1 MTKKLGI
8 ALGSGGA
15 RGWAHIGVLRA
26 LAQAEIPVHCVAG
39 ASIGA
44 LVGGVY
50 AAGGLQDLATF
61 ARNLTW
67 RDVVSYFDVVFP
79 RSGLLDGNRIYELLS
94 EQTRHLTI
102 EECPIP
108 FACVATD
115 LGTGTEVCFRTGS
128 LVDAIRASISIPGV
142 FTPFPK
148 DGVYL
153 TDGGIVNPVPVSL
166 LAEMDAEVTLAVNLN
181 ARSAL
186 PAANPSAPAA
196 AEAAEE
202 AELTAE
208 EGEPS
213 LLQQWRQTYASWQ
226 ETLQSTVQAKLEAWL
241 PSPTAEPTIFETIG
255 ATLNL
260 MEQQIAQAR
269 LAECPPDWLLEP
281 DLQTVGIFDFHCAAD
296 LMRAGYRATQTVL
309 PQLRDRLR

>member
-1 MTKKLGI
+1 MTKKLGV

-26 LAQAEIPVHCVAG
+26 LARAGIPVHCVAG

-50 AAGGLQDLATF
+50 AAGGLDDLATF
-61 ARNLTW
+61 ARDLTW

-79 RSGLLDGNRIYELLS
+79 RSGLLDGNRIYDLLS
-94 EQTRHLTI
+94 EQTRNFLI
-102 EECPIP
+102 EEAPIP

-115 LGTGTEVCFRTGS
+115 LGTGTEVHLRSGI

-148 DGVYL
+148 DGVFL
-153 TDGGIVNPVPVSL
+153 ADGGILNPVPVNL
-166 LAEMDAEVTLAVNLN
+166 LAELGAEVTLAVNLN
-181 ARSAL
+181 ARGPL
-186 PAANPSAPAA
+186 PPPEPAEPEEDLSEADKTAP
-196 AEAAEE
+196 
-202 AELTAE
+202 T
-208 EGEPS
+208 
-213 LLQQWRQTYASWQ
+213 LLQRLRQTCASWQ
-226 ETLQSTVQAKLEAWL
+226 DTVQTKLETWL

-260 MEQQIAQAR
+260 MEQQIARAR
-269 LAECPPDWLLEP
+269 LAECPPDFLLEP

-296 LMRAGYRATQTVL
+296 LIRAGYRATQTVL
-309 PQLRDRLR
+309 PQLRDRLQ

>member
-1 MTKKLGI
+1 MTKKLGV

-15 RGWAHIGVLRA
+15 RGWAHIGVLQA
-26 LAQAEIPVHCVAG
+26 LARAEIPVHCVAG
-39 ASIGA
+39 TSIGA

-50 AAGGLQDLATF
+50 AAGGLNDLATF
-61 ARNLTW
+61 ARDLTW

-94 EQTRHLTI
+94 EQTRNLLI
-102 EECPIP
+102 EEAPIP

-115 LGTGTEVCFRTGS
+115 LGAGTEVHLRSGS

-153 TDGGIVNPVPVSL
+153 TDGGILNPVPVNL
-166 LAEMDAEVTLAVNLN
+166 LAELGAEVTLAVNLN
-181 ARSAL
+181 ARGSL
-186 PAANPSAPAA
+186 PAPEPAA
-196 AEAAEE
+196 PEEELPEAAE
-202 AELTAE
+202 TA
-208 EGEPS
+208 PT
-213 LLQQWRQTYASWQ
+213 LLQRLRQTYASWQ
-226 ETLQSTVQAKLEAWL
+226 ESLQSTVQTKLETWL

-260 MEQQIAQAR
+260 MEQQITRAR
-269 LAECPPDWLLEP
+269 LAECPPDFLLEP
-281 DLQTVGIFDFHCAAD
+281 ALHTVGIFDFHCAAD
-296 LMRAGYRATQTVL
+296 LIRAGYRATQTVL
-309 PQLRDRLR
+309 PLLRDRLR